1 MVLNGNSGSNPS
13 NGGDHGMEAL
23 WAAFQAHEESV
34 TRDLGD
40 IRGMLTAI
48 SLRLDNHGAV
58 PNANHGQNLQ
68 RPVPQRPHPNMQPR
82 RMQESDESDDET
94 PQNPAPRQWHYR
106 PKVDLPNFS
115 GTLDVE
121 GFLDWCYEIENCFE
135 LMEIPEDKQAKSV
148 AHKLKGGATAW
159 WDMTQ
164 SNRKRQG
171 KMPIVSWRKMKKA
184 MMGRF
189 LPPDYQQYL
198 FQRYQRCSQGTR
210 TVNEYTEE
218 FFRLGA
224 RCNLSE
230 TPEQQ
235 TARYING
242 LRYAIQEKITL
253 APVWS
258 VDEAYNMA
266 VKAEM
271 FISSTQRKP
280 TPIPPPH
287 YPNDSTYPKTT
298 PNLPTTTPIPQPVPT
313 NDAGTSRN
321 QRQKAG
327 IETFNR
333 NLNPNPY
340 ARPMI
345 GKCFKCGE
353 PGHRSNEC
361 RARKSVNMVNQVT
374 EGDEENC
381 EFNEETEIAEEEVSK
396 ALVQYLGLPT
406 EPHPK
411 PYKLRWIK
419 EGPSVVV
426 IEICRIPISIG
437 KSYEDTITCEV
448 IDMDA
453 CHILLGRPW
462 QFDVDA
468 THHGRENL
476 YSFLWNKKKI
486 VIPPAAWNDA
496 AIKKT
501 CAITTI
507 ENWKTFVK
515 EAGELNVVLVLIAK
529 EQSIAPT
536 HIPYEVRS
544 LLEEFSDVAPT
555 DLPNGLPPLRE
566 IQHQIDFM
574 PGAILPNL
582 PHYRMN
588 PRESSAL
595 NQHIDEL
602 LHK

>member
-1 MVLNGNSGSNPS
+1 
-13 NGGDHGMEAL
+13 
-23 WAAFQAHEESV
+23 
-34 TRDLGD
+34 
-40 IRGMLTAI
+40 
-48 SLRLDNHGAV
+48 
-58 PNANHGQNLQ
+58 
-68 RPVPQRPHPNMQPR
+68 
-82 RMQESDESDDET
+82 
-94 PQNPAPRQWHYR
+94 
-106 PKVDLPNFS
+106 
-115 GTLDVE
+115 
-121 GFLDWCYEIENCFE
+121 
-135 LMEIPEDKQAKSV
+135 
-148 AHKLKGGATAW
+148 
-159 WDMTQ
+159 
-164 SNRKRQG
+164 
-171 KMPIVSWRKMKKA
+171 
-184 MMGRF
+184 
-189 LPPDYQQYL
+189 
-198 FQRYQRCSQGTR
+198 
-210 TVNEYTEE
+210 
-218 FFRLGA
+218 
-224 RCNLSE
+224 
-230 TPEQQ
+230 
-235 TARYING
+235 
-242 LRYAIQEKITL
+242 
-253 APVWS
+253 
-258 VDEAYNMA
+258 MA

-280 TPIPPPH
+280 TPIAPPR

-298 PNLPTTTPIPQPVPT
+298 PNLPTATPIPQPVPT

-321 QRQKAG
+321 QRQKA
-327 IETFNR
+327 
-333 NLNPNPY
+333 
-340 ARPMI
+340 
-345 GKCFKCGE
+345 E

-374 EGDEENC
+374 EGDEEDC
-381 EFNEETEIAEEEVSK
+381 EFNEETEIAEEEGDHLSCVVRRILHTTNARTPTQRNNIFRAYCSVLGKVCKLIVDNGSCDNIVSK

-411 PYKLRWIK
+411 PYKLGWIK

-426 IEICRIPISIG
+426 TEICRIPISIG

-536 HIPYEVRS
+536 HIPDEGEVIGFEELKSLYEIDGDFSDIWKQVQLHEPSQDFHIVDGYLFKGGRLCIPRIS
-544 LLEEFSDVAPT
+544 LLYTKVPNHAVDLLQLPRPKQGHNTAEALAEQITTIQEEVKAKLESSNAKYKAAADKKRMKQVFNIGDDVMVYLRKERFPAGTFHKLSPKKYGPYKIT
-555 DLPNGLPPLRE
+555 QKINDNAYIVDLPDEWKISKTFNVADIFKFHDDETPLYASVVDSRSSSLSVGE
-566 IQHQIDFM
+566 NDEGHQI
-574 PGAILPNL
+574 
-582 PHYRMN
+582 
-588 PRESSAL
+588 
-595 NQHIDEL
+595 
-602 LHK
+602 

>member
-1 MVLNGNSGSNPS
+1 
-13 NGGDHGMEAL
+13 
-23 WAAFQAHEESV
+23 
-34 TRDLGD
+34 
-40 IRGMLTAI
+40 
-48 SLRLDNHGAV
+48 
-58 PNANHGQNLQ
+58 
-68 RPVPQRPHPNMQPR
+68 
-82 RMQESDESDDET
+82 
-94 PQNPAPRQWHYR
+94 
-106 PKVDLPNFS
+106 
-115 GTLDVE
+115 
-121 GFLDWCYEIENCFE
+121 
-135 LMEIPEDKQAKSV
+135 
-148 AHKLKGGATAW
+148 
-159 WDMTQ
+159 
-164 SNRKRQG
+164 
-171 KMPIVSWRKMKKA
+171 
-184 MMGRF
+184 
-189 LPPDYQQYL
+189 
-198 FQRYQRCSQGTR
+198 
-210 TVNEYTEE
+210 
-218 FFRLGA
+218 
-224 RCNLSE
+224 
-230 TPEQQ
+230 
-235 TARYING
+235 
-242 LRYAIQEKITL
+242 
-253 APVWS
+253 
-258 VDEAYNMA
+258 MA
-266 VKAEM
+266 VKVEM

-280 TPIPPPH
+280 TPIAPPH

-298 PNLPTTTPIPQPVPT
+298 PNLPIATPIPQPMPT

-340 ARPMI
+340 ARPMT

-353 PGHRSNEC
+353 PGHRSNGC

-374 EGDEENC
+374 EGDEEDC
-381 EFNEETEIAEEEVSK
+381 EFNEETEIAEEEGDHLSCVVRRILHTTNARTPTQRNNIFRAYCSVLGKVCKLIVDNGSCDNIVSK

-406 EPHPK
+406 EPYPK

-419 EGPSVVV
+419 EGLSVVV
-426 IEICRIPISIG
+426 TEICRIPISIG

-468 THHGRENL
+468 NHHGRENL

-536 HIPYEVRS
+536 HIPDEVRF

-574 PGAILPNL
+574 PGVILPNL
-582 PHYRMN
+582 PHYHIN
-588 PRESSAL
+588 PREMNENVKQWDFALAQAEFAYNSSLHSSIGRTPFSVVYTKVPNHAVDLLQLPRPKQGHNTAEAL
-595 NQHIDEL
+595 AEQITTIQEEVKAKLESSNA
-602 LHK
+602 KYKSSCR